1 MPIVVAFVGATGNLG
16 HKLLPTL
23 VSEPSISTVHCL
35 SRNPPPKDHSS
46 SGKVKHFQV
55 DYSDQ
60 NSIKNALKGCDVL
73 INAMG
78 TNLDHLKN
86 KVALVDAAAD
96 VGVKVY
102 IPRYVLSSA
111 GLRWQ

>member
-1 MPIVVAFVGATGNLG
+1 MAIVVALVGAAGNLG
-16 HKLLPTL
+16 HRLLPAL
-23 VSEPSISTVHCL
+23 VSESSISAVHCL
-35 SRNPPPKDHSS
+35 SRNAPKDSPSS
-46 SGKVKHFQV
+46 SKVKYFQV
-55 DYSDQ
+55 DYTAQD
-60 NSIKNALKGCDVL
+60 SIKNALKGCDVL

-102 IPRYVLSSA
+102 IPRYIC
-111 GLRWQ
+111 RC

>member
-1 MPIVVAFVGATGNLG
+1 MSIVVAFVGATGNLG
-16 HKLLPTL
+16 HKLLPAL
-23 VSEPSISTVHCL
+23 VSEPSISAVHCL
-35 SRNPPPKDHSS
+35 SRSPPSKDPSS
-46 SGKVKHFQV
+46 SKVKHFQV
-55 DYSDQ
+55 DYSNQ
-60 NSIKNALKGCDVL
+60 SSIKNALKGCDVL

-102 IPRYVLSSA
+102 IPRYLPYLA